1 LFFACLGSH
10 VGKAG
15 LCRLPACVSH
25 AGSRDG
31 EVGH

>member
-1 LFFACLGSH
+1 LFFASLGSH
-10 VGKAG
+10 VGEAG
-15 LCRLPACVSH
+15 VCRPPACVSH